1 MWIRGQSGLV
11 KVRTAPGHKFFQLTT
26 QKLDRPVRNA
36 SVDLAHG
43 EGLIK
48 DKEPPDCVLRL
59 TVIRSL
65 SPLVLDWCR
74 EATFANVARATRH
87 DEPEPARSGER
98 WREGG
103 EGPVRSRDNKTLALA
118 DNDEE

>member
-1 MWIRGQSGLV
+1 MASRDLS
-11 KVRTAPGHKFFQLTT
+11 KSERPPGHKLFQLTT

-59 TVIRSL
+59 TVTRPPF
-65 SPLVLDWCR
+65 PLVLDWCR

-87 DEPEPARSGER
+87 DEPEPARGGER
-98 WREGG
+98 WNKGG
-103 EGPVRSRDNKTLALA
+103 EGPVRGRDNETLALT
-118 DNDEE
+118 DNDKE